1 MGLVNDDNLLQYGAC
16 GRFDN
21 PSVTW
26 IIGESVWF
34 EIFIHQLWQIMLDLS
49 PSLLLGLFIAGLVHL
64 YLPKGLVPQGLNRP
78 DLGSAA
84 RATLIG
90 VPLPLCSC
98 GIIPTALGLRNQGA
112 SKGATTAFM
121 ISTPQTGVDSLL
133 VSASFLGWPF
143 ALFKLAVAF
152 VTGLIGGTLVN
163 RFTVPD
169 DQSRHASVVA
179 AAEPGAAGLKG
190 AVRYAVFDLL
200 AAIDLWVL
208 AGVLVAALIA
218 TFIPTDSL
226 AGLTWTQGIGSMLLV
241 LAVSIPLYV
250 CTTGSVPIAASLIA
264 AGMPT
269 GTALVFLMAGP
280 ATNVATLG
288 AVYRV
293 LGTRVLAIYLG
304 TVIAMSILL
313 GLGFDALLQGIH
325 GGWAVSTD
333 GHSGYGE
340 HGPPYL
346 GIGSALL
353 LSGLF
358 TYLLGLRLKA
368 ILQTWR
374 DPESGTDLM
383 LKVEGMS
390 CGHCVASVKKS
401 LEGVAAV
408 SEATPDLA
416 SGLVRVCGDH
426 VDVADLIRAVE
437 KAGFRASEPR
447 RA

>member
-1 MGLVNDDNLLQYGAC
+1 M
-16 GRFDN
+16 
-21 PSVTW
+21 
-26 IIGESVWF
+26 WF
-34 EIFIHQLWQIMLDLS
+34 ETFTHQLWQVMLDLS

-64 YLPKGLVPQGLNRP
+64 YLPPGLVYRGLNRP
-78 DLGSAA
+78 DLRSAA
-84 RATLIG
+84 RASLIG

-98 GIIPTALGLRNQGA
+98 GVIPTALGLRNQGA

-143 ALFKLAVAF
+143 ALFKLAAAF
-152 VTGLIGGTLVN
+152 VTGMIGGALVN
-163 RFTVPD
+163 RFTAPD
-169 DQSRHASVVA
+169 AEPRSASVA
-179 AAEPGAAGLKG
+179 TAAEPGAGGIRG
-190 AVRYAVFDLL
+190 ALRYSLFELL

-218 TFIPTDSL
+218 TFIPPDYL
-226 AGLTWTQGIGSMLLV
+226 AGRTWAQGLGGMLLV
-241 LAVSIPLYV
+241 LAISIPLYV

-264 AGMPT
+264 AGMPA

-304 TVIAMSILL
+304 TVILMSILL
-313 GLGFDALLQGIH
+313 GLGFDWLLQGVQVEEGSHTH
-325 GGWAVSTD
+325 GIDWIA
-333 GHSGYGE
+333 
-340 HGPPYL
+340 
-346 GIGSALL
+346 IGSALL
-353 LSGLF
+353 LSGLLA
-358 TYLLGLRLKA
+358 YLLGLRLKA
-368 ILQTWR
+368 RIRGWC
-374 DPESGTDLM
+374 DPAPGGDFM

-401 LEGVAAV
+401 LERVATV

-416 SGLVRVCGDH
+416 SGLVRVRGDH
-426 VDVADLIRAVE
+426 LDVTDLIRAVE